1 MNLIPHHILQV
12 GDLKFDPSHGCK
24 KQCYTG
30 LSTER
35 NSKDSSS
42 ITQLQLLLFTYFPKS
57 QQTKSKVPTFLGKS
71 CWTARL
77 AIPIQIPLIFL
88 DLNCHQILYLSASNL
103 KLALSIS
110 GIHKTPTM
118 SFDP

>member
-57 QQTKSKVPTFLGKS
+57 HQTKSKVPTFLGKS

-77 AIPIQIPLIFL
+77 AIPIHTNPLNILRFKLSPNFIFE
-88 DLNCHQILYLSASNL
+88 CFKPQ
-103 KLALSIS
+103 
-110 GIHKTPTM
+110 TC
-118 SFDP
+118 SFYFWYSQNPNYVI